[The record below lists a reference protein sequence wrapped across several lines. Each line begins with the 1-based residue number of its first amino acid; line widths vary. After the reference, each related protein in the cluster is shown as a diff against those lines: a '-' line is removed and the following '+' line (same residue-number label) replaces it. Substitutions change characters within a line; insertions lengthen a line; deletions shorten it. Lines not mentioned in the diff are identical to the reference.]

1 MKQSFEQALAMLA
14 AQGKPSIFRIIM
26 KPVAPTIIHMYDIPP
41 VTEEPVKVDGTAA
54 PVPLGTAALEPA
66 APEPVALA
74 PLGAAPLPPIDEEP
88 PTVDVTPTPPTT
100 PDIPKPV
107 VFVSPLR
114 YEFHTVVVL
123 KKWWATLSCK
133 HCKTVEQVGF
143 PVNP

>member
-1 MKQSFEQALAMLA
+1 MKQSFEQALAMLE
-14 AQGKPSIFRIIM
+14 AQGKPSIFRILM

-41 VTEEPVKVDGTAA
+41 VAEEPVKVDGAA
-54 PVPLGTAALEPA
+54 GPEPAALEPVTPEPVT
-66 APEPVALA
+66 PEPVALA
-74 PLGAAPLPPIDEEP
+74 PLEDEP

-100 PDIPKPV
+100 PDTPKPI

-123 KKWWATLSCK
+123 KKWWAALSCK
-133 HCKTVEQVGF
+133 HCKTAEKVGF